1 MTTACPPPITA
12 GAAYAQARLGDEAA
26 LSGPTSPVSRAAGVA
41 LPADPEAATA
51 AAIAVT
57 ATAPA
62 ASAVRL
68 SRLAGWPTP
77 AIAPS
82 SDRRR
87 PGGVRRGARSA
98 PVGRDVCLRVPFM

>member
-1 MTTACPPPITA
+1 
-12 GAAYAQARLGDEAA
+12 
-26 LSGPTSPVSRAAGVA
+26 VA
-41 LPADPEAATA
+41 ADPEAATA

-62 ASAVRL
+62 ASAVRP
-68 SRLAGWPTP
+68 SRLAGLPTP

-87 PGGVRRGARSA
+87 LAGGVTRGARSGSVFVSVSVSVGPA
-98 PVGRDVCLRVPFM
+98 ASGDVSLPVSFM